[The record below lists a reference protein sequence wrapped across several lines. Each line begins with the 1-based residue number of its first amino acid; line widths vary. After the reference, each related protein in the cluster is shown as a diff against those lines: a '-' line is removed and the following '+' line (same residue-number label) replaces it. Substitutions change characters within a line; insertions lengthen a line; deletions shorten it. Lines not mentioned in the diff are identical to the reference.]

1 MSAYLAGIG
10 LLVGLVDS
18 WVLHFWAVG
27 ISSSSGG
34 GCLLAAMMGSRLV
47 QGGVPHI

>member
-1 MSAYLAGIG
+1 MSAYLASIS

-27 ISSSSGG
+27 ISSSV
-34 GCLLAAMMGSRLV
+34 GCLLAAMMGSGLV
-47 QGGVPHI
+47 QGGIPYI

>member
-1 MSAYLAGIG
+1 MLAYLASIR

-27 ISSSSGG
+27 VSSSSGG
-34 GCLLAAMMGSRLV
+34 RCLLAAMMGSRLV
-47 QGGVPHI
+47 QGGIPHI